1 MQVLYA
7 LTAGVAGY
15 VASLCYKV
23 MGGTNWVRNVLL
35 TTALFCGPMLA
46 CFSFLNTVAIIYRV
60 SGTPIPCPQCQTGL
74 KPLVTLRG
82 DGACSSILQLC
93 ADSVTSVA

>member
-1 MQVLYA
+1 MTLIMQVLYA

-15 VASLCYKV
+15 VASLCFKV
-23 MGGTNWVRNVLL
+23 MGGTDWVRNVLL

-60 SGTPIPCPQCQTGL
+60 SLHSNLPLLSGVL
-74 KPLVTLRG
+74 K
-82 DGACSSILQLC
+82 CFC
-93 ADSVTSVA
+93 ART

>member
-60 SGTPIPCPQCQTGL
+60 SGTPFPCPFDMC
-74 KPLVTLRG
+74 PL
-82 DGACSSILQLC
+82 AIEQ
-93 ADSVTSVA
+93 SVAAAFYFCVLTLSTARQTDS